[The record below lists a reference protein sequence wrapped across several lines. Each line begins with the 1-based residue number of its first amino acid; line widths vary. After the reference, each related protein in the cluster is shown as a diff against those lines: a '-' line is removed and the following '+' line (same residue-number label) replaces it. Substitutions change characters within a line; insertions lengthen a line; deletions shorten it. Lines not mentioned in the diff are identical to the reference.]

1 MFVTKGCNEFAKPLY
16 GQILTALT
24 LIQQLEFDKAEGT
37 LKEIQQKI
45 TKFRSGFTV
54 IDVDELYNDGFVL
67 SQLIQLFLDYTS
79 YWRLILNSNFPE
91 SWSALQ
97 DVQDRLR
104 SIYRNT
110 EEPRMNILRHIEN
123 QCGQLLKTA
132 DYDPL
137 KSILTANIDP
147 P

>member
-104 SIYRNT
+104 SIYRK
-110 EEPRMNILRHIEN
+110 
-123 QCGQLLKTA
+123 Q
-132 DYDPL
+132 
-137 KSILTANIDP
+137 KSP
-147 P
+147 E